1 MSRLVSLIDAA
12 LLDARR
18 RRDVVIVSALRT
30 ASAAMAN
37 AEAVPA
43 HGADTAGIGR
53 VGATDVPRRELTE
66 VERAEIL
73 RAEVADLRAAAEI
86 YRDRDADR
94 AEAALRGAD
103 AVEALLGEA
112 HDV

>member
-18 RRDVVIVSALRT
+18 RRDAVVVSALRT

-43 HGADTAGIGR
+43 HGADTTGIGR
-53 VGATDVPRRELTE
+53 VGATDVPRRELSE
-66 VERAEIL
+66 HERAEIL
-73 RAEVADLRAAAEI
+73 RAEVADLRAAAEV
-86 YRDRDADR
+86 YRDRNADR
-94 AEAALRGAD
+94 AEAALRGAK
-103 AVEALLGEA
+103 AVETLLEGAREP
-112 HDV
+112 